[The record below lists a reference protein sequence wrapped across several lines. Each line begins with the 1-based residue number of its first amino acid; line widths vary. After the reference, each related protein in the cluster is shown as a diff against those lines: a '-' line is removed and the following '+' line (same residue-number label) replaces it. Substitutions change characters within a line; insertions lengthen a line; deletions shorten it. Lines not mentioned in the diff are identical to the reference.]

1 MDSPEHLKKIPL
13 FQLCSYAELTR
24 IWNYMQKVN
33 FNAGDTVFRQGDN
46 GDALYVIREGEM
58 EILAASPD
66 KDRIENVVAS
76 LGPGELFG
84 EMALVENEPR
94 SASVRARTDAKLFRL
109 QKDYFEKL
117 MKQDHELAY
126 KIYQPLTAILSQRL
140 RETTERLALANK
152 IIQMVS
158 SKEKAKQE

>member
-1 MDSPEHLKKIPL
+1 MDSPENLKKIPL
-13 FQLCSYAELTR
+13 FHLCTYNELTR
-24 IWNYMQKVN
+24 IWNYMQKVS
-33 FNAGDTVFRQGDN
+33 FNATNTIFRQGDK
-46 GDALYVIREGEM
+46 GDALYVIREGEV

-66 KDRIENVVAS
+66 KDRIENVVAT
-76 LGPGELFG
+76 LGPGDLFG

-94 SASVRARTDAKLFRL
+94 SATVRAKTDTKLLRL

-117 MKQDHELAY
+117 MSQDHELAN
-126 KIYQPLTAILSQRL
+126 KIYRPLTNVLSKRL

-158 SKEKAKQE
+158 MKEKAERE